1 MFTCRH
7 DVGFRWRSCK
17 AEPGVITGNNAKD
30 GKMTHLLHEVK
41 EELDWTTRE
50 LVEVEA
56 QLAAL
61 EKQLRDKVAT
71 LDDATERDAFIA
83 NIEDQKN
90 ALNLND
96 LYSIMSR
103 AARRFSL
110 LTRVFEIGARH
121 GDIDDIVTALTDGQ
135 LFRLDDT
142 SEETDRTIIEVAEA
156 LQTYFHG
163 HFDDDADQQLR
174 GAWLHIEDALR
185 ALGRNI

>member
-1 MFTCRH
+1 
-7 DVGFRWRSCK
+7 
-17 AEPGVITGNNAKD
+17 
-30 GKMTHLLHEVK
+30 MTHLLHEVK

-50 LVEVEA
+50 LIDVEA
-56 QLAAL
+56 QLAGL
-61 EKQLRDKVAT
+61 EKQMRDKVAT
-71 LDDATERDAFIA
+71 LDNADERNAFITD
-83 NIEDQKN
+83 IEAQKT
-90 ALNLND
+90 ALKIND

-110 LTRVFEIGARH
+110 LTLVFEIGALH
-121 GDIDDIVTALTDGQ
+121 HEIEDIVTALTDGQ

-174 GAWLHIEDALR
+174 GAWLHIEATLR
-185 ALGRNI
+185 SLGRDI